1 MSEEKIK
8 VTSNLDQV
16 NESYLD
22 NFQYQDLEAVF
33 KKLGVPNA
41 FKGGKKKVDLIKE
54 ALKQI
59 SFLKAAQ
66 LKNVKKD
73 EPKTLYEKAKDFMSG
88 EKEVVKEVEVVKVV
102 KEKVVGKPALKS
114 DDELKE
120 VLIKRLAN
128 LNANLKNNVPSHRS
142 ILIGKITDTE
152 AALSK
157 LA

>member
-1 MSEEKIK
+1 MLEEKIK

-22 NFQYQDLEAVF
+22 NFKYQDLEAVF

-41 FKGGKKKVDLIKE
+41 FKGGKKKSDLIKE

-66 LKNVKKD
+66 SKNVKKD
-73 EPKTLYEKAKDFMSG
+73 DDKG
-88 EKEVVKEVEVVKVV
+88 VVKEIKEKVEVVKVV
-102 KEKVVGKPALKS
+102 AEKVVEKPASKS

-128 LNANLKNNVPSHRS
+128 LNANLNNNVPSHRS

>member
-22 NFQYQDLEAVF
+22 NFKYQDLQAVF
-33 KKLGVPNA
+33 KQLGVPNA
-41 FKGGKKKVDLIKE
+41 FKGGKKKDDLIKE
-54 ALKQI
+54 ALKQV

-66 LKNVKKD
+66 SKNVEKD
-73 EPKTLYEKAKDFMSG
+73 DVKGVVKEVVA
-88 EKEVVKEVEVVKVV
+88 EVVKEVE
-102 KEKVVGKPALKS
+102 EKVVEKPALKS

-120 VLIKRLAN
+120 ILIKRLAN
-128 LNANLKNNVPSHRS
+128 LNANLNNNVPSHRS
-142 ILIGKITDTE
+142 ILIGKITETE